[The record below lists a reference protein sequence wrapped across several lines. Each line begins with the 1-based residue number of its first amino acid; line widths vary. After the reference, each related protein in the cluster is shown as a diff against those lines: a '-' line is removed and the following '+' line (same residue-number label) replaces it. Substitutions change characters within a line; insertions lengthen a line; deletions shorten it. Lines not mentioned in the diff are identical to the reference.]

1 MIGRAASVRVL
12 GALGLLATTFGAAPR
27 VHAQR
32 AGEVTTTFDPR
43 SGRFGGE
50 IGGGSR
56 EPDTLAASAERV
68 WAVLPEAY
76 AELGVPLTVV
86 DTAAHYLGA
95 RSVTTR
101 RPVGG
106 IRLSRIVECGS
117 GSFGPNAERYTVQ
130 LTLLSA
136 VRPIDTTHSVL
147 MMGVGGSA
155 MPNGLSSSVKCQTN
169 GALEEKLLAVVRA
182 RLAH

>member
-1 MIGRAASVRVL
+1 MIARAACVRVL
-12 GALGLLATTFGAAPR
+12 GVLGLLATFGAAPR
-27 VHAQR
+27 AHAQR

-43 SGRFGGE
+43 SGRFGRE
-50 IGGGSR
+50 VGGGSR
-56 EPDTLAASAERV
+56 APDTLEVSADRV
-68 WAVLPEAY
+68 WAILPEAY

-95 RSVTTR
+95 RGVTTR

-106 IRLSRIVECGS
+106 LRLSRILECGT

-136 VRPIDTTHSVL
+136 VQPIDATHSLVAIR
-147 MMGVGGSA
+147 VGGSA
-155 MPNGLSSSVKCQTN
+155 APNGLSSSVKCETS
-169 GALEEKLLAVVRA
+169 GALEEKLLAVLRA

>member
-12 GALGLLATTFGAAPR
+12 GALGVLAAFGAVPR
-27 VHAQR
+27 VQAQR

-43 SGRFGGE
+43 SGRFGGDL
-50 IGGGSR
+50 GSGSR
-56 EPDTLAASAERV
+56 EPDTLAVSADRV

-86 DTAAHYLGA
+86 DTADHYLGA

-101 RPVGG
+101 RPVSGL
-106 IRLSRIVECGS
+106 RLSRIVECGS

-136 VRPIDTTHSVL
+136 VRPIDATHSL
-147 MMGVGGSA
+147 LAIGVGGTA
-155 MPNGLSSSVKCQTN
+155 APNGLNSSVKCQTN
-169 GALEEKLLAVVRA
+169 AALEEKLLAVVRA